1 MYRFKSGAIFLL
13 TLMTLAVM
21 DTPAYSA
28 TITTYTSS
36 ASWLAATTGDQ
47 LDNFEGLAP
56 SGNYTTYTGGFSEN
70 GVQFIG
76 LSGST
81 IGVGDTSSGFFSSF
95 ENYGTNEAGFVFG
108 GTTTGFTITVP
119 TPVTAFGI
127 NLFTGAP
134 VTYTVTTLSTPSSAP
149 TFVPPNP
156 AFFGVTSD
164 TSFTT
169 VNFQV
174 PSGTSYAF
182 FDNFQWGTAQTGG
195 GSEVPEAGTFLLI
208 GTGLVGFAIFRHRG
222 QPRA

>member
-21 DTPAYSA
+21 ATPAFAA

-36 ASWLAATTGDQ
+36 ASWLAATTSDQ

-56 SGNYTTYTGGFSEN
+56 SGSYVTGAFSDN

-76 LSGST
+76 LSSAT
-81 IGVGDTSSGFFSSF
+81 IGLADTSTGSFSF
-95 ENYGTNEAGFVFG
+95 ANFGTGDAVFVFG
-108 GTTTGFTITVP
+108 TSTAQITVP

-127 NLFTGAP
+127 NLFSAP
-134 VTYTVTTLSTPSSAP
+134 VGLNFTVTTLSTPFNVPTSSTAP
-149 TFVPPNP
+149 PT
-156 AFFGVTSD
+156 FFGVTSD
-164 TSFTT
+164 TPFSTIDVQIPT
-169 VNFQV
+169 G
-174 PSGTSYAF
+174 GTYTF

-208 GTGLVGFAIFRHRG
+208 GTGLVGFAVFRHRG